1 MMGVVTQYLAS
12 LIATQV
18 EERSLVVWYDP
29 DQSYPD
35 AAAALEVP
43 NAKVVCY
50 DGSYIQLRHDIDQLL
65 KGQQPP
71 RLVVY
76 VPHAQPD
83 THHALIELEAA
94 GVVMQP
100 GQQPPPRNTRL
111 AIVARNALK
120 PLVGEE
126 NAAEYEKQ
134 VEAGQR
140 TLTDLDQLG
149 ALGEG
154 LSTAG
159 LTLVYGTGNPQ
170 DVARLFLT
178 DPSFDPEVERKDAT
192 PELIRTV
199 ETTFD
204 CTVPKEISLE
214 DLREVLARHV
224 LATDLIS
231 TLGEAPAS
239 LASVPVA
246 HTPVGVDQCCRLA
259 RSWRN
264 DRTVRDSYV
273 MAATNV
279 ARWMSLEKCDFNP
292 TRLANTETFLEA
304 ELFLVRHVEK
314 AMSEGATPDLLTL
327 AQKRLSRFWAEADPM
342 MQSRWALVAA
352 AAEVMLEATRV
363 GKAIRT
369 PPDNLP
375 DLIKAYTDGD
385 SPWCLLDTH
394 HRHMESRRFGFEFK
408 AGDEHEGLDRLC
420 VKAEQRYMEVGS
432 TLAKVFVTQFSKTKH
447 PVKELLRQRECFEKV
462 VKPRLGH
469 KKVGYVWVD
478 ALRFEMARELCRLL
492 KTDYEVEIQP
502 AVGTPPTITEI
513 GMAALLPRA
522 HESAKVVAVGNGKVG
537 LEING
542 TLLKDRKDRVAYL
555 QANAGV
561 SVYEAKLED
570 LLPLPKKK
578 VRDGIAAA
586 DLVLVT
592 SQEIDELCEKDN
604 VTQARLQMDG
614 VLEHLRRAIRV
625 LVENGV
631 ESLVLVADHGHLFV
645 EEVGDD
651 MKLDPPGGEAADL
664 HRRVWVG
671 NGGTSSPGYLRAP
684 LASLGVDSDLDLAT
698 PWTFAV
704 FKAKG
709 GARSYFHGGL
719 SPQEVIVPVIT
730 LTATSKPQAPK
741 AGITWTLST
750 GRPKITTRFLSVDVS
765 GQQSGLFP
773 TDPPR
778 VRLEI
783 RANKAVVS
791 KAVSASYGFEDSTGD
806 VVMRTSAAD
815 PNAIE
820 KNTVALMIQADEIKQ
835 NTVSLVLLDAS
846 SGVELAKLENI
857 EVAISM

>member
-1 MMGVVTQYLAS
+1 MMAVVTEYLTN
-12 LIATQV
+12 LIGKQV
-18 EERSLVVWYDP
+18 DERSLVVWYDP
-29 DQSYPD
+29 EQAYRD
-35 AAAALEVP
+35 AAASLQLP
-43 NAKVVCY
+43 KTKVVRY
-50 DGSYIQLRHDIDQLL
+50 DGSFVQLRHDIDQFLNQ
-65 KGQQPP
+65 QQPP

-76 VPHAQPD
+76 VPHAQAD

-111 AIVARNALK
+111 SIVARNALR

-140 TLTDLDQLG
+140 TLADLNQLG
-149 ALGEG
+149 QLGEG
-154 LSTAG
+154 LTTAG
-159 LTLVYGTGNPQ
+159 LTLVYGTGVPQ

-178 DPSFDPEVERKDAT
+178 ESSHDAEIERKNATAELVQLVGASFD
-192 PELIRTV
+192 
-199 ETTFD
+199 
-204 CTVPKEISLE
+204 CSVPPDIALD
-214 DLREVLARHV
+214 DLREVLCRLV
-224 LATDLIS
+224 LATDLITS
-231 TLGEAPAS
+231 LGEAPAA
-239 LASVPVA
+239 LASVTVA
-246 HTPVGVDQCCRLA
+246 HTPVGTDQCCRLA

-264 DRTVRDSYV
+264 DRTIRDSYV
-273 MAATNV
+273 AAATNV
-279 ARWMSLEKCDFNP
+279 ARWLSLDKCEFDLA
-292 TRLANTETFLEA
+292 RLPNTETFLEGENVLA
-304 ELFLVRHVEK
+304 QHVEK
-314 AMSEGATPDLLTL
+314 TMLDGATPDLLEL
-327 AQKRLSRFWAEADPM
+327 AKGRLSRFWAEADPKV
-342 MQSRWALVAA
+342 QARWALVAA
-352 AAEVMLEATRV
+352 AAEVMIEANRV
-363 GKAIRT
+363 AKAIRT
-369 PPDNLP
+369 PPETLP
-375 DLIKAYTDGD
+375 DLIKAYADDDT
-385 SPWCLLDTH
+385 PWCLLDTH
-394 HRHMESRRFGFEFK
+394 HRHMESRRFGFDFN
-408 AGDEHEGLDRLC
+408 AGGEHDGLERLC
-420 VKAEQRYMEVGS
+420 NKAEQRYMEVGS
-432 TLAKVFVTQFSKTKH
+432 ALCKLFVTQFSKTKH
-447 PVKELLRQRECFEKV
+447 PVKGLLRQRECFEKV
-462 VKPRLGH
+462 VKPQLGA
-469 KKVGYVWVD
+469 KKIAYVWVD

-492 KTDYEVEIQP
+492 KTDYAVQIEP

-542 TLLKDRKDRVAYL
+542 TLLKDRKDRVAFL

-561 SVYEAKLED
+561 SVFEAKLED

-578 VRDGIAAA
+578 IRDGIAAA
-586 DLVLVT
+586 QLVLVT

-604 VTQARLQMDG
+604 VSQARLQMDG

-625 LVENGV
+625 LVENGC

-651 MKLDPPGGEAADL
+651 MKLDPPGGEAVDL

-671 NGGTSSPGYLRAP
+671 SGGTSDPNYLRAP
-684 LASLGVDSDLDLAT
+684 LSSLGVDSEFDLAT

-704 FKAKG
+704 FKSKG

-719 SPQEVIVPVIT
+719 SPQEVIVPVVT
-730 LTATSKPQAPK
+730 LTAKKTQQARK
-741 AGITWTLST
+741 VGITWTLST

-765 GQQSGLFP
+765 GQQTGLFP
-773 TDPPR
+773 SEPPR

-806 VVMRTSAAD
+806 VVMRASASD
-815 PNAIE
+815 STAIE
-820 KNTVALMIQADEIKQ
+820 KNTVALMIQAEEIKQ
-835 NTVSLVLLDAS
+835 NTVTLVLLDAS
-846 SGVELAKLENI
+846 SGVELAKVENI